1 MATMALQFALN
12 RLFVVTS
19 NLGSVFEN
27 VSIQFIRYSVFDWF
41 GVVPVLYIT
50 SALIEKYVDLRNF
63 LSNVRIINFYELAFL
78 FNARIVMLIMLLLF

>member
-63 LSNVRIINFYELAFL
+63 LSNVRIINFPSLRSCL
-78 FNARIVMLIMLLLF
+78 

>member
-63 LSNVRIINFYELAFL
+63 LSNVRIINFPSLCSCL
-78 FNARIVMLIMLLLF
+78 